1 MNNKRKPTIYKS
13 KRKRKAGFSSG
24 SSVGA
29 VVPTIVTIA
38 AAGAIC
44 YAGYSIAKPIVNNG
58 DLPAANMS
66 EDENSTADGTSAPE
80 ESTTTTTTETTSV
93 VVVGGTTTVV
103 TTTDA
108 ADKNDDDEE
117 KEEATGG
124 YTGGSGVDIFEG
136 GSGTGTG
143 SSSGSGTG
151 SGSSSGTGSGSSS
164 GNGTGSSSGTG
175 TGSSSSGNG
184 TGSSSSGTGSGSSS
198 LPPLETGVYKKV
210 QCSVRLPENAV
221 SSASALREY
230 LGNVKSKYPDAGAVV
245 IPMKLSGGELNFKS
259 TAAGN
264 AGYLVNK
271 GSMTAEEIAD
281 IIREEGF
288 AAYASCSML
297 VDHLYPQ
304 VNHSASYQ
312 IEVNGVQTGDIY
324 LDYFPDKGGKPWL
337 DPGSNATVSYLS
349 ALVKELS
356 DGGFSAVLCSDFTFP
371 AFWASDEKYLN
382 PDTFA
387 KLPAPMIELANAL
400 YKAAPDT
407 TDIVLDLSAYNTMN
421 GLEPVY
427 DTQKLDVDY
436 VLLNT
441 SSYDASYASSWAQ
454 SNSGDLS
461 VSLSYT
467 NGSGTGH
474 HVVTY

>member
-66 EDENSTADGTSAPE
+66 EDENSTAEGTSAPE
-80 ESTTTTTTETTSV
+80 GSTTTTTTETTSV

-108 ADKNDDDEE
+108 ADKNDDDE

-136 GSGTGTG
+136 SSGSG

-151 SGSSSGTGSGSSS
+151 NGSSSGSGSGTGSSSGT
-164 GNGTGSSSGTG
+164 GTGSSSGTG
-175 TGSSSSGNG
+175 TGSSSSGAG
-184 TGSSSSGTGSGSSS
+184 GSSSSGTGSGSS
-198 LPPLETGVYKKV
+198 LAPLEAGVYKKV

-259 TAAGN
+259 TASGN

-271 GSMTAEEIAD
+271 GSMTAEEIAT

-337 DPGSNATVSYLS
+337 DPGSSATVSYLS

-400 YKAAPDT
+400 YEAAPDT

-427 DTQKLDVDY
+427 DTDKLDVDY

-441 SSYDASYASSWAQ
+441 SSYDASYAASWAQ
-454 SNSGDLS
+454 SNSGDLDL
-461 VSLSYT
+461 SLSYT